1 MSDLEDLKNFL
12 LGKIDELAL
21 GCIKK
26 FADKNETTN
35 NFKYLEDQIKKIL
48 EMLSKKDSIN
58 EADNWLLAKKP
69 INGYSCAAC
78 ESYIGDLRDDTH
90 KFIPW
95 NKMPLRDPG
104 DKLYRMGNGFSK
116 MLQML
121 NFDNNGNVSLNPN
134 VIHEATMGSNES
146 NSRIDYAFPGRQNN
160 NMNNNINNN
169 NNNAKPMFKKRIQSA
184 NPKTR
189 ADLRNININNM
200 NGNKIQSQL
209 NKEGDK
215 SGFVSEVQKTKNELL
230 PDIYEAGGG
239 SNDDGPK
246 ITRIFRKTSSKKG
259 GSKDNSAI
267 S

>member
-1 MSDLEDLKNFL
+1 MKQRITLNIQ
-12 LGKIDELAL
+12 KIKS
-21 GCIKK
+21 KK
-26 FADKNETTN
+26 FQKC
-35 NFKYLEDQIKKIL
+35 YQ
-48 EMLSKKDSIN
+48 KKDSAN
-58 EADNWLLAKKP
+58 EAENWLLAKKP
-69 INGYSCAAC
+69 VNGYSCAAC

-134 VIHEATMGSNES
+134 IIHEATMGSNES
-146 NSRIDYAFPGRQNN
+146 NSRIASAFPGRPA
-160 NMNNNINNN
+160 NNINNN
-169 NNNAKPMFKKRIQSA
+169 NIKPMFKKRIQSA
-184 NPKTR
+184 KPKTR
-189 ADLRNININNM
+189 TDIKNI
-200 NGNKIQSQL
+200 NGNKIMPQL
-209 NKEGDK
+209 QQIVKDGDK
-215 SGFVSEVQKTKNELL
+215 SGFVSEVQKTKNEMF
-230 PDIYEAGGG
+230 PDIYEPGN
-239 SNDDGPK
+239 SKNEEGPK